1 MKKISILILMVGW
14 VIALAA
20 QTAQSVPDPWVG
32 KWRMDASQSQF
43 HSPAPQGQTLQV
55 QSATSGAIQ
64 YTVSGTDADGKPVL
78 QSFDGKAD
86 GQAYPI
92 SVNGLEGGRMS
103 YQQVSDHEFTG
114 QGTTSNGIP
123 VTSTVTLSPDGQT
136 ITIKRQVADSKG
148 PFSETV
154 VYARQPR

>member
-20 QTAQSVPDPWVG
+20 QNAQSVPDPWVG
-32 KWRMDASQSQF
+32 KWRMDPSQSQF
-43 HSPAPQGQTLQV
+43 HNPAPQEQTLQV
-55 QSATSGAIQ
+55 QSVTSGAIQ

-103 YQQVSDHEFTG
+103 YQQVSDHEFTA
-114 QGTTSNGIP
+114 QGTTSNGTP

-136 ITIKRQVADSKG
+136 ITIKRQVADTKG
-148 PFSETV
+148 AYNETV